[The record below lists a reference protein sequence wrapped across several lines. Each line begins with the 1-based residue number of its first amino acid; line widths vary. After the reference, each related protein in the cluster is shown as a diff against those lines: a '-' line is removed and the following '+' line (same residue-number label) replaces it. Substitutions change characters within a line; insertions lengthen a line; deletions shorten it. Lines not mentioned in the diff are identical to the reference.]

1 MRHRLDKKSFNR
13 DTKARSA
20 MLQALAVSVFEHGEI
35 ITTKV
40 KAKQARRLIEHS
52 ISIAKNNNLASRR
65 QLHRLYGRRDVVN
78 NICERVLPAL
88 AAYQSGFTSM
98 RVVGNRR
105 GDNALVYQLS
115 LVASLPAKKSLPK
128 KSKSMKAESKK
139 AKNTSLSSN
148 DLRAQQAIKQDKKS
162 DEKAVN
168 MTNVTSQRLSNT
180 RTNISKGRGK

>member
-35 ITTKV
+35 VTTKV

-78 NICERVLPAL
+78 NICIPPRH
-88 AAYQSGFTSM
+88 
-98 RVVGNRR
+98 R
-105 GDNALVYQLS
+105 
-115 LVASLPAKKSLPK
+115 
-128 KSKSMKAESKK
+128 
-139 AKNTSLSSN
+139 
-148 DLRAQQAIKQDKKS
+148 
-162 DEKAVN
+162 
-168 MTNVTSQRLSNT
+168 
-180 RTNISKGRGK
+180 

>member
-35 ITTKV
+35 VTTKA

-115 LVASLPAKKSLPK
+115 LVVSLPEKKLSQ
-128 KSKSMKAESKK
+128 ANSKK
-139 AKNTSLSSN
+139 VKTASSSGN
-148 DLRAQQAIKQDKKS
+148 DLKAQQAIKQDQKS